1 MFSKIFN
8 HINTFIQVRFLIL
21 FKQIK
26 IDGESL
32 YIYRKSIPKILIE
45 NPLINENIKE
55 LGLYEPS
62 YQSLEK
68 IDNFRNLEELC
79 IRFFQYENLPDVLW
93 NLRKLKKL
101 KLEQCQIS
109 NLSENIKELNNLE
122 YLNLS
127 CKIEKLPLGISNL
140 KKLKYLN
147 LKRSYLLE
155 NIDKLPDSLEELILS
170 NESLDVNE
178 EILCLRILKKLKII
192 NTPILK
198 IPDNIEDCKKLYH
211 LTIYAHVNNFQL
223 SKQIGT
229 LSKLDCLELS
239 GKGIKEINF
248 EFTNLKNIKE
258 ISFYDTS
265 IVTLPDSICECSKLK
280 TLSINDTPL
289 KELPMNIGKLNSLSV
304 LNLDYTNIQ
313 KLRRSVSSLKKLEY
327 LTIPES
333 VKISSALQDMEEN
346 KLNISYGYNFDEAS
360 LDEESSIESFADEFG
375 QINRAKD
382 IWLFE

>member
-1 MFSKIFN
+1 MIGKFLN

-127 CKIEKLPLGISNL
+127 CKIEKLPLGIS
-140 KKLKYLN
+140 KLKN
-147 LKRSYLLE
+147 
-155 NIDKLPDSLEELILS
+155 
-170 NESLDVNE
+170 
-178 EILCLRILKKLKII
+178 
-192 NTPILK
+192 
-198 IPDNIEDCKKLYH
+198 
-211 LTIYAHVNNFQL
+211 
-223 SKQIGT
+223 
-229 LSKLDCLELS
+229 
-239 GKGIKEINF
+239 
-248 EFTNLKNIKE
+248 
-258 ISFYDTS
+258 
-265 IVTLPDSICECSKLK
+265 
-280 TLSINDTPL
+280 
-289 KELPMNIGKLNSLSV
+289 
-304 LNLDYTNIQ
+304 
-313 KLRRSVSSLKKLEY
+313 
-327 LTIPES
+327 
-333 VKISSALQDMEEN
+333 
-346 KLNISYGYNFDEAS
+346 LNI
-360 LDEESSIESFADEFG
+360 
-375 QINRAKD
+375 
-382 IWLFE
+382 

>member
-8 HINTFIQVRFLIL
+8 HINTFIQLRLLVF

-26 IDGESL
+26 IKGESL
-32 YIYRKSIPKILIE
+32 YIYKKSIPKILIE
-45 NPLINENIKE
+45 NPLISENIKE
-55 LGLYEPS
+55 LGLYEPN

-93 NLRKLKKL
+93 NLKKLKKL
-101 KLEQCQIS
+101 KLDQCQIS

-127 CKIEKLPLGISNL
+127 CKIEKLPLGISKL

-155 NIDKLPDSLEELILS
+155 KIDKLPDSLEVLILS
-170 NESLDVNE
+170 NENLDINE
-178 EILCLRILKKLKII
+178 EILCLANLKRLEITD
-192 NTPILK
+192 TPIK
-198 IPDNIEDCKKLYH
+198 RIPDNIENCKKLYH
-211 LTIYAHVNNFQL
+211 LRIYAHVDNFQL

-248 EFTNLKNIKE
+248 EFTNLKNLKE

-265 IVTLPDSICECSKLK
+265 IVSLPDSICECSKLK
-280 TLSINDTPL
+280 TLLINDTPL
-289 KELPMNIGKLNSLSV
+289 EELPINIGKLNALSV
-304 LNLDYTNIQ
+304 LNLDYTNIK

-333 VKISSALQDMEEN
+333 VKISSTLQEMEEN
-346 KLNISYGYNFDEAS
+346 NLNISYGDSFDEGS
-360 LDEESSIESFADEFG
+360 LDEESSIKSFADEFG